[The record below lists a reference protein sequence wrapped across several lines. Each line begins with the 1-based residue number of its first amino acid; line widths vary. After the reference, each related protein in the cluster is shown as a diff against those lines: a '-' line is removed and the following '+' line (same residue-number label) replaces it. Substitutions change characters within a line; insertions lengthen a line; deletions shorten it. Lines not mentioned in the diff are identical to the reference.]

1 MNRNDGNTVHT
12 LRRLLRNI
20 RALLAEH
27 GEVIPR
33 AVARVLEDGS
43 GETTSRPDAATGAGT
58 RAGAGEETGESYSQG
73 WDAVDKRAEIVRSAV
88 VVQAAQ
94 VRPTPGHSLTPV
106 VCRAITKALRCH
118 GCPSARTTWSHS
130 TASSSSSCKPSGQPS
145 R

>member
-43 GETTSRPDAATGAGT
+43 GETTSRPEAGT

-94 VRPTPGHSLTPV
+94 VRPTPGLSLTPV
-106 VCRAITKALRCH
+106 VCRDVTKALLCH